1 MNVLRATRTGF
12 AVLSRHVRNAGGR
25 PHRLWWIARRVFELM
40 RERRIGKLLAR
51 NAPPGDVEQA
61 YAAWI
66 ARYDTLDDAGRAR
79 LRAILGGLA
88 RRASFTLILNRTGTP
103 EQRAATIASLDAQ
116 LYPHWRLVE
125 SAAHADARAAAVL
138 AAGNGADSTEQASRA
153 AEPAAHARHDG
164 YVALLAPGDRLAED
178 ALLRIAQALAAHD
191 RARAGLRPTLEG
203 KLGIDDE
210 AYAGGRARQR
220 TRRRAGAS
228 VDWEPDV
235 FGRLNGAREARGAE
249 AWARV
254 HEAEDFRLRLSVD
267 VADTYLGI
275 VEQRWLLDLLDAQM
289 GTANELGRIIAQR
302 YDEGLISQLDVLQ
315 QQTQIA
321 ELEGQI
327 PVARAALEDLQN
339 RLGALLGALPGD
351 AVVTGAGEGAP
362 LPEIGSLPRLERADE
377 LLRRRPDLRASQAA
391 LVAADAETARALAE
405 RLPRLTLSADALR
418 VETGGGPA
426 IKTIS
431 LGAELVQPL
440 LDWGARRAEWVR
452 TKAVY
457 RERLAAFSQD
467 FLGAVWE
474 VEALIQNER
483 RQHELLE
490 SLARRRV
497 LLETTIKQARSRYD
511 AGLTDYLPVLSATQQ
526 FYAVEQ
532 RLVRERRRRGDHGRQ
547 GAGEDAKGLRHGLVS
562 VVHRC

>member
-1 MNVLRATRTGF
+1 MP
-12 AVLSRHVRNAGGR
+12 
-25 PHRLWWIARRVFELM
+25 PHRRFRPAGRDGAHTSRASSPTLLLLTL
-40 RERRIGKLLAR
+40 LLAGCGPHR
-51 NAPPGDVEQA
+51 IDLAPAPLKGG
-61 YAAWI
+61 AAHPMGATTSADA
-66 ARYDTLDDAGRAR
+66 ARAPWWEAMGGAELDTL
-79 LRAILGGLA
+79 I
-88 RRASFTLILNRTGTP
+88 RRA
-103 EQRAATIASLDAQ
+103 
-116 LYPHWRLVE
+116 
-125 SAAHADARAAAVL
+125 
-138 AAGNGADSTEQASRA
+138 
-153 AEPAAHARHDG
+153 
-164 YVALLAPGDRLAED
+164 LAENFD
-178 ALLRIAQALAAHD
+178 VVAARERIAQALAAHD

-532 RLVRERRRRGDHGRQ
+532 RLVRERRRLASLRVAMHRALGGPAPADPIAPAIGPAPGRATYSLFGD
-547 GAGEDAKGLRHGLVS
+547 
-562 VVHRC
+562 